1 MHGPGWGASKV
12 LESSDSNRFAH
23 RLFPSLRQIA
33 VKRRPLLNSLQSGRK
48 LAGRLY
54 PLDRF
59 GLGFV
64 VLFRLIFLF
73 WFTFAMRIVTR
84 LKVPLGCLVLA
95 VQVRSALKQC
105 DDGAEFVLHN
115 FGSTKHL
122 ASISPTST

>member
-1 MHGPGWGASKV
+1 MVPG
-12 LESSDSNRFAH
+12 SNRLAH

-33 VKRRPLLNSLQSGRK
+33 VKRRPFLNSLQSGRK

-59 GLGFV
+59 RLGFAA
-64 VLFRLIFLF
+64 LFSLIFLF

-84 LKVPLGCLVLA
+84 HKVPLGRLVLA
-95 VQVRSALKQC
+95 VKVRSALKQC

-115 FGSTKHL
+115 FGSSKHL
-122 ASISPTST
+122 VSVLPAST